1 MVKKIDYVLR
11 IIEEYQNMHY
21 ISIEKLER
29 MKYYTSF
36 HELLEVW
43 ISSLNRK
50 RELLS
55 MILDC
60 SFQLRQLSEK
70 IENDK
75 RKKEFQVEKEM
86 DITSHAICNG
96 KQLAEKISHIC
107 TAYIESRPIHAQYRI
122 EFDGIHIKIVSNNM
136 PAMWFDSHDEKRAE
150 EFLSIVHRELDVENS
165 IQTIG
170 DELSS
175 MAENIVCEM
184 ERKNKF
190 LIDIMKKYNL

>member
-1 MVKKIDYVLR
+1 
-11 IIEEYQNMHY
+11 
-21 ISIEKLER
+21 
-29 MKYYTSF
+29 
-36 HELLEVW
+36 
-43 ISSLNRK
+43 
-50 RELLS
+50 

-86 DITSHAICNG
+86 DIISNAICNE

>member
-1 MVKKIDYVLR
+1 MLRKIDYVLG
-11 IIEEYQNMHY
+11 IIEEYKNMQY
-21 ISIEKLER
+21 ISIEKLEE

-43 ISSLNRK
+43 IYSLNRK

-60 SFQLRQLSEK
+60 SYHLRQLIEK

-86 DITSHAICNG
+86 DIISNAVCNG
-96 KQLAEKISHIC
+96 KQLPKKISNIC
-107 TAYIESRPIHAQYRI
+107 NAYIESRPIHAKYKI
-122 EFDGIHIKIVSNNM
+122 EFDGIHIIIESNDM
-136 PAMWFDSHDEKRAE
+136 PAMWFDSYDEKRAE
-150 EFLSIVHRELDVENS
+150 EFLSIVHRELEVENS
-165 IQTIG
+165 IQNIG
-170 DELSS
+170 AELSS

-190 LIDIMKKYNL
+190 LTDVMKKYNL